1 MSQRLQNQQSHQP
14 TTQPPSTHRQGK
26 SLLNASA
33 NPTRL
38 LIDNILSRHDS
49 PPEADLLLYLTQF
62 RSSTLENSWHSCGT
76 DNAGLDG
83 HCGQKQRK
91 PALHELVKPYLD
103 GWILS
108 SRLQTSFSL
117 FLRPSVPFTTLTE
130 QGLRNGYQDDLQL
143 CG

>member
-1 MSQRLQNQQSHQP
+1 MSQQLQNQQSHHP

-49 PPEADLLLYLTQF
+49 PPEADFLLYLTYF
-62 RSSTLENSWHSCGT
+62 SASTLSKLVAQLWH
-76 DNAGLDG
+76 
-83 HCGQKQRK
+83 GQRRTRRTLRTKQRT

-103 GWILS
+103 VLILIRDVEAGGS
-108 SRLQTSFSL
+108 NPLTPTKNSLLRRRDASLTDSFRST
-117 FLRPSVPFTTLTE
+117 VKV
-130 QGLRNGYQDDLQL
+130 
-143 CG
+143 

>member
-1 MSQRLQNQQSHQP
+1 MSQQLQNQQSHQP
-14 TTQPPSTHRQGK
+14 TTQPPSTPQQGN

-38 LIDNILSRHDS
+38 LIDISSSRHDS

-62 RSSTLENSWHSCGT
+62 PSSTLSTLVAQLWH
-76 DNAGLDG
+76 
-83 HCGQKQRK
+83 GQHRTRRTLRTKQRK
-91 PALHELVKPYLD
+91 PAPHKLVKPYLD

-108 SRLQTSFSL
+108 SQMQTSFSL

>member
-14 TTQPPSTHRQGK
+14 TTQPPSTPQQGN

-49 PPEADLLLYLTQF
+49 PPEADFLLYLTQF
-62 RSSTLENSWHSCGT
+62 PASTLSTLVAQLWH
-76 DNAGLDG
+76 
-83 HCGQKQRK
+83 GQRRTRRTLRTKQRK

-103 GWILS
+103 VLILIRDVEAGGS
-108 SRLQTSFSL
+108 SP
-117 FLRPSVPFTTLTE
+117 PSPTANEGGLTAVE
-130 QGLRNGYQDDLQL
+130 GP
-143 CG
+143 